1 MEGNKRILKL
11 ELIHGYSLLLIFQKG
26 EGEPTKPKIS
36 VKTKERIIVNFTTLN
51 RLL

>member
-1 MEGNKRILKL
+1 MEGNKRIFKF

-26 EGEPTKPKIS
+26 EGEPTKPEIN
-36 VKTKERIIVNFTTLN
+36 VKTKERIIVNFTALN